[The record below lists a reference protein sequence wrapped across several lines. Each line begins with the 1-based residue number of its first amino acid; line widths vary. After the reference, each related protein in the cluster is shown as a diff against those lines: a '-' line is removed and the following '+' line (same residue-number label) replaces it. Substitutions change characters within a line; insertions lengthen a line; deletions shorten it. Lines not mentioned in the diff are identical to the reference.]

1 MRRIIFLDI
10 DGVLK
15 TNKIR
20 FDKIPGIDENC
31 LKRLKNIIK
40 ETGVK
45 IVLSSDWRLFKKR
58 LVYLKEI
65 GIDFID
71 TTPNLRK
78 ERKYEIEEWLKLH
91 PEVEKYAII
100 DDKYDM
106 LENQKHFKPLFEKG
120 ITEKIEK
127 DIINYFN
134 KICEE

>member
-1 MRRIIFLDI
+1 MRKIIFLDI

-20 FDKIPGIDENC
+20 FDIIPGIDDDC

-58 LVYLKEI
+58 LIYLKQI
-65 GIDFID
+65 GIDFIGI
-71 TTPNLRK
+71 TPHLKK
-78 ERKYEIEEWLKLH
+78 ERKYEIEEWLKNNSD
-91 PEVEKYAII
+91 VEKYAIL

-106 LENQKHFKPLFEKG
+106 LKNQKHFKPNFEEG

-127 DIINYFN
+127 EIINYFN
-134 KICEE
+134 E